1 MATTAYPITITERAA
16 AKVRAFMQE
25 EGAGVDVLR
34 IAVQGGGCS
43 GFQYALGFDGGP
55 ADGDLVVAMH
65 GVRVVVDPFS
75 LPYLRGSDVDYIDG
89 LQGTGFQIDNP
100 NVVAGCGCGSSFQVK
115 DEEPDATADAAGGC
129 STCGSH

>member
-1 MATTAYPITITERAA
+1 MATTAQQITITERAA

-25 EGAGVDVLR
+25 EGAGIDVLR

-43 GFQYALGFDGGP
+43 GFQYALGFDEAP
-55 ADGDLVVAMH
+55 AEGDFVVDMH
-65 GVRVVVDPFS
+65 GVRIVVDPFS
-75 LPYLRGSDVDYIDG
+75 LPYLSGAGVDYIDG

-115 DEEPDATADAAGGC
+115 DDDAEPAADAGDGC